1 MNNNNVMK
9 TIFKLQRAKLDLML
23 DTITDLSELV
33 ATNAHC
39 IPRDVTERFTE
50 IVEHFLKVNEKLDE
64 LRQKNVDNFYGNIKD
79 NLENI
84 YKLEVSDEEDKK

>member
-1 MNNNNVMK
+1 MNNKDVMK

-23 DTITDLSELV
+23 DTITDLSELI
-33 ATNAHC
+33 ATNAHS
-39 IPRDVTERFTE
+39 IPRDITERFTE
-50 IVEHFLKVNEKLDE
+50 IVEHFLKVNEKLNE
-64 LRQKNVDNFYGNIKD
+64 LRQKNVDNFYGGIKD